1 MFTYAL
7 LRRYW
12 FHLDS
17 LLRNPRRL
25 SAAQLESYVV
35 QLASDGYTVY
45 VVAGVF
51 PKGVTQQSSKAQIGG
66 RGQWFDADG
75 KPIAGRD
82 NRFSGSTNVG
92 ADSFTKAQVTLKQGK
107 ASDAAGKR
115 AAAVQQ
121 YKAGLGYLVKVLGT
135 IRDIPANKK
144 KRDNITLSFTQVSH
158 MIPTS
163 PGKYTCV
170 LVLPFGLHIESGLR
184 FVPYPDSRPNPLE
197 LFNGQTTTH
206 SFTLPSTLRSPISL
220 PTAWTS

>member
-1 MFTYAL
+1 MGPILGGQTWPYS
-7 LRRYW
+7 W
-12 FHLDS
+12 
-17 LLRNPRRL
+17 
-25 SAAQLESYVV
+25 
-35 QLASDGYTVY
+35 
-45 VVAGVF
+45 

-144 KRDNITLSFTQVSH
+144 KRDNITLSFTQFADRVDELKKE
-158 MIPTS
+158 MAARGEVEIPD
-163 PGKYTCV
+163 
-170 LVLPFGLHIESGLR
+170 E
-184 FVPYPDSRPNPLE
+184 
-197 LFNGQTTTH
+197 
-206 SFTLPSTLRSPISL
+206 
-220 PTAWTS
+220 